1 MLNEGLMNPVIE
13 LNNIVLNNKIPNALL
28 FTGNCGQDKK
38 NAAILFAKAINCLNK
53 PLISD
58 SIGAVVQVG
67 SYNKMPL
74 SESLPCNSCRS
85 CMKIDSKMHPDIIT
99 ISPEPEKDV
108 IKIAQ
113 IRELFSSTSSKPH
126 EAKMRMVMIEEAHT
140 MNQEAANALLKILEE
155 PPERTFFILLA
166 RELNELLP
174 TIISRCRHLRF
185 KPISQDDVAQ
195 RLIQDF
201 NISPLFAKIASKS
214 SNGDINKATMFVNI
228 NSNIEWIKRRQ
239 WLFNQILMLIKPNQ
253 SSSLK
258 FLYALVLAEKLS
270 KETELLQDSISLLK
284 LCLRDIAL
292 IKTAL
297 VHFNNIC
304 DLDKSILGKLI
315 NSEIIVNLD
324 FVNLISD
331 IVVMLPKNYH
341 LMALD
346 AIHKAESKLQTN
358 ASARLVLEQ
367 FFLSLIPSK
376 S

>member
-1 MLNEGLMNPVIE
+1 MNPLIE
-13 LNNIVLNNKIPNALL
+13 LNKIVLNNKIPNAFL
-28 FTGNCGQDKK
+28 FTGNCGQEKKK
-38 NAAILFAKAINCLNK
+38 NTAILFAKAINCLNN

-58 SIGAVVQVG
+58 SMDSVVQVG
-67 SYNKMPL
+67 SYNKKML
-74 SESLPCNSCRS
+74 LAESLPCNTCRS

-99 ISPEPEKDV
+99 IAPEPEKSV
-108 IKIAQ
+108 IKISQ

-126 EAKMRMVMIEEAHT
+126 EAKMRMVMVEEAHT

-155 PPERTFFILLA
+155 PPERTFFILIA
-166 RELNELLP
+166 RELHELLP

-185 KPISQDDVAQ
+185 KPLSQDDVAQ
-195 RLIQDF
+195 RLIQNF
-201 NISPLFAKIASKS
+201 NISPSFAKIASKS
-214 SNGDINKATMFVNI
+214 SNGDIDKATMLVNI
-228 NSNIEWIKRRQ
+228 NTNIEWIKRRQ

-270 KETELLQDSISLLK
+270 KDTQLLQDSISLLK

-297 VHFNNIC
+297 GHLDSN
-304 DLDKSILGKLI
+304 LDKSILEQLI

-324 FVNLISD
+324 FVNLILD
-331 IVVMLPKNYH
+331 TVVRLPKNYH
-341 LMALD
+341 LTALD
-346 AIHKAESKLQTN
+346 AIHNAESKLQTN

-367 FFLSLIPSK
+367 FLLSLIPSK
-376 S
+376 SLG